1 MIGMQEIAL
10 LALLGLIV
18 GTYGTLVGLGGGF
31 LIVPLLL
38 LIYKLPPP
46 VAAATSLVVVLINA
60 VSGSAGYLRR
70 RRVDVGTA
78 FVLALATVPGAFI
91 GPWIAE
97 RIPERVFKLVFGLFL
112 LAMAAFLIARP
123 EGKPQSTGLHVP
135 VFGKRV
141 SRVFRDADGTSFEYS
156 YSLPLALGISFA
168 VGIFASLLGIGGGIV
183 HVPAMIHLMGFPVH
197 IATAT
202 STLVLAIT
210 AAVGTMEY
218 ARRDYIDWGLAAA
231 IGIGVVVGAQI
242 GAAIAHRVRGRRIV
256 RLMTVAVL
264 VLGVRLLWSI

>member
-1 MIGMQEIAL
+1 MVGIQEIAL
-10 LALLGLIV
+10 LALLGLVV

-46 VAAATSLVVVLINA
+46 VAAATSLFVVFINA
-60 VSGSAGYLRR
+60 ASGSAGYLRR

-78 FVLALATVPGAFI
+78 LILALATVPGAFI
-91 GPWIAE
+91 GPWIGE
-97 RIPERVFKLVFGLFL
+97 RIPERVFKLVFGIFL
-112 LAMAAFLIARP
+112 LGMAAFLIARP
-123 EGKPQSTGLHVP
+123 EGKPQSIESRGP
-135 VFGKRV
+135 GFGRV
-141 SRVFRDADGTSFEYS
+141 RRVFRDAEGSSFEYT
-156 YSLPLALGISFA
+156 YSLPLALGISFL
-168 VGIFASLLGIGGGIV
+168 VGIFASLLGIGGGLI

-210 AAVGTMEY
+210 AGAGTVEY

-231 IGIGVVVGAQI
+231 IGIGVVVGAQL
-242 GAAIAHRVRGRRIV
+242 GAGVAHRLKGRRIV
-256 RLMTVAVL
+256 RLMTVAVV

>member
-1 MIGMQEIAL
+1 MVGIQEIAL
-10 LALLGLIV
+10 LALLGLVV

-70 RRVDVGTA
+70 GRVDVGTA
-78 FVLALATVPGAFI
+78 LVLALATVPGAFI

-97 RIPERVFKLVFGLFL
+97 RISERIFKVVFGLFL
-112 LAMAAFLIARP
+112 LAMAGFLIIRP
-123 EGKPQSTGLHVP
+123 EGRPQVTGSHAVG
-135 VFGKRV
+135 FGRV
-141 SRVFRDADGTSFEYS
+141 SRVFRDADGSSFEYT
-156 YSLPLALGISFA
+156 YSLPLALGISFI
-168 VGIFASLLGIGGGIV
+168 VGILASLLGIGGGIV
-183 HVPAMIHLMGFPVH
+183 HVPAMIHLMGFPIH

-210 AAVGTMEY
+210 AGVGTMEY

-231 IGIGVVVGAQI
+231 IGIGVVVGAQL
-242 GAAIAHRVRGRRIV
+242 GAAVAHRLHGRRIV
-256 RLMTVAVL
+256 RLMTVAVV
-264 VLGVRLLWSI
+264 VLGVRLLWPT